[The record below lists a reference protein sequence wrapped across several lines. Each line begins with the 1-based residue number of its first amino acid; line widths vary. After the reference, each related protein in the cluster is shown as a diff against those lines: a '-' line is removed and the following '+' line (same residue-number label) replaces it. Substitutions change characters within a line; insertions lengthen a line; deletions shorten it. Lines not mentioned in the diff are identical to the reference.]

1 LMHYGI
7 WIAIISLIYTFTL
20 MIYMLSP
27 KGKGTYL
34 RGGKKYA
41 GAFWTGIIAG
51 LAGCLL
57 FVLSLV

>member
-1 LMHYGI
+1 MHYGI
-7 WIAIISLIYTFTL
+7 WLAIISLIYTFTL

-34 RGGKKYA
+34 RGGKQYA
-41 GAFWTGIIAG
+41 GAFWAGLIVG
-51 LAGCLL
+51 LAGCVL